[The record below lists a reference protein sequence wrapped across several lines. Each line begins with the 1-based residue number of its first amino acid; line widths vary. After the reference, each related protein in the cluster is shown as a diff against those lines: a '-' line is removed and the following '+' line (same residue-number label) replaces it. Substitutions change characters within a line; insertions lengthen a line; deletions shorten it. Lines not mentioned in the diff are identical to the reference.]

1 MEYNT
6 HISIIIPVFNDAEN
20 IGHCLRHL
28 MAHGKNAE
36 IILVDGGSED
46 STIAVAQEFP
56 VRIYGSDPGTARQ
69 MNLGAAKAT
78 RDILYFLRADSFP
91 PESFVLDI
99 YSSLLQGYEA
109 GCFKVKYQSR
119 AWGVRMNG
127 LLAKYNLKWAGAE
140 DQSLFLFR
148 EKFLEIGGFD
158 ETFGVME
165 DYDLVDR
172 LKREDAFD
180 VVENEIEIRG
190 RHHPDPSFFK
200 TQLSNILVYQM
211 YRLGYHGAFLNHS
224 WQRLLQR

>member
-20 IGHCLRHL
+20 IGQCLRHL

-46 STIAVAQEFP
+46 STVAVAQEFP
-56 VRIYGSDPGTARQ
+56 VRIYASGPGTARQ
-69 MNLGAAKAT
+69 MNLGATKAT
-78 RDILYFLRADSFP
+78 RDILYFLHADTFP
-91 PESFVLDI
+91 PESFILDI
-99 YSSLLQGYEA
+99 YNSLLQGYEA
-109 GCFKVKYQSR
+109 GCFRVKYQSR
-119 AWGVRMNG
+119 AWADRMNG
-127 LLAKYNLKWAGAE
+127 LLSKYNLKWAGAE

-158 ETFGVME
+158 ESFEVME

-180 VVENEIEIRG
+180 VIENEIEIRG
-190 RHHPDPSFFK
+190 RYHRDPSFFRI
-200 TQLSNILVYQM
+200 QLSNILVYQM
-211 YRLGYHGAFLNHS
+211 YRLGYHGAFLNHT
-224 WQRLLQR
+224 WHRLLQR